1 MIVLNIFS
9 KIEPIC
15 ISKKLG
21 LYIDNVPNDWKSELK
36 ERIVE
41 SKNQILKNQAKYNI
55 NNKYDF
61 DKKYRDILKEEYNGN
76 DSEEAIV
83 DKIVDRMIY
92 IYFNYEYDD
101 MPLGDWSTNCF
112 DGRFCEEDYAEK
124 LVDFMSFAFN
134 RLKYEEKTSL
144 CYIYS
149 SNYDRMQNEYQIFY
163 SNKECLKGI
172 NTLIKWGELFDNN
185 LNEKN
190 DYLKFDYII
199 NAIHQDSNNNE
210 YQFFKFYS
218 ICQLFLEKSTER
230 ELDWKLP
237 IFIGKDYSLEE
248 KTSLSPILRKMR
260 NKIAHGDFVALE
272 NIMEEYS
279 KIAMIGFRYD
289 YSEYSRRNWILL
301 NVCCLMEEIIRELI
315 KMMFYNSELLQSIKD
330 CTSKEKFTL
339 VPQNDV
345 LLVQE

>member
-1 MIVLNIFS
+1 MIVLNIYS

-36 ERIVE
+36 ERIID
-41 SKNQILKNQAKYNI
+41 SKEQILKNQTKYNI
-55 NNKYDF
+55 NNKFDF
-61 DKKYRDILKEEYNGN
+61 NKKYSDILKEEYNEN
-76 DSEEAIV
+76 DSEETIINKV
-83 DKIVDRMIY
+83 VDRMIC
-92 IYFNYEYDD
+92 IYFDYEYDD
-101 MPLGDWSTNCF
+101 MPLGDWTTNCF

-124 LVDFMSFAFN
+124 IVDFMSFAFN
-134 RLKYEEKTSL
+134 ILKYEEKTSL

-149 SNYDRMQNEYQIFY
+149 SNYNRMQNEYQIFY
-163 SNKECLKGI
+163 FNEECSNGI
-172 NTLIKWGELFDNN
+172 NTLIKWGELFDSI

-190 DYLKFDYII
+190 DYLKFDYLI
-199 NAIHQDSNNNE
+199 NAIHQSSTNNE

-218 ICQLFLEKSTER
+218 ICQLFLEKLTER

-248 KTSLSPILRKMR
+248 KKAISPILRKIR

-272 NIMEEYS
+272 NIIEEYS
-279 KIAMIGFRYD
+279 KNAMVGFRYD
-289 YSEYSRRNWILL
+289 YSEYSRRNWIFL
-301 NVCCLMEEIIRELI
+301 NVCCLMKEVTRELI
-315 KMMFYNSELLQSIKD
+315 KMMFYNNELLQSIKD

-339 VPQNDV
+339 VSQDDK
-345 LLVQE
+345 L